1 MQLFFDELN
10 KMTLGEE
17 VNRLFHGRGGL
28 YPGAEHICLDW
39 YPPVLLLTSFKPLEP
54 DALDKSVALIKQRW
68 QALKGDKA
76 LNLVYQYRSG
86 GRTQTDLI
94 EGSVPD
100 KHAVLE
106 NGAQYHVHLLKGQ
119 NHGLFLDMKNGRQ
132 WVRDHAQGKKVLN
145 LFSYTC
151 AFSVAALQG
160 GCDSVV
166 NIDMSKGAL
175 SIGKQN
181 HLLNGFTAGARFFG
195 HDIFKSWGK
204 LTKLGPYEMIIA
216 DPPSDQKGS
225 FVATKDYSRLLK
237 RLPELLT
244 EDGEVLLCL
253 NAPELTIDFLMQQV
267 AEFSPSLEF
276 VEQLANPS
284 VFADISK
291 DKALKVLKYRR
302 KNLSHCFRSK

>member
-28 YPGAEHICLDW
+28 YPEAEHICLDW
-39 YPPVLLLTSFKPLEP
+39 YPPVLLLTSFKPLES
-54 DALDKSVALIKQRW
+54 DTLDKSVELIQQRW
-68 QALKGDKA
+68 QALKGDEA

-94 EGSVPD
+94 EGNVPE
-100 KHAVLE
+100 KHTVLE
-106 NGAQYHVHLLKGQ
+106 NGAKYHVHLLKGQ

-132 WVRDHAQGKKVLN
+132 WVREHAQGKKVLN

-181 HLLNGFTAGARFFG
+181 HLLNGFHAGARFFG

-216 DPPSDQKGS
+216 DPPSNQKGS

-237 RLPELLT
+237 RLPELLS

-253 NAPELTIDFLMQQV
+253 NAPELSIEFLMNQV
-267 AEFSPSLEF
+267 EEFSPTLEF
-276 VEQLANPS
+276 VEQLVNPS

-302 KNLSHCFRSK
+302 KPPKSEA